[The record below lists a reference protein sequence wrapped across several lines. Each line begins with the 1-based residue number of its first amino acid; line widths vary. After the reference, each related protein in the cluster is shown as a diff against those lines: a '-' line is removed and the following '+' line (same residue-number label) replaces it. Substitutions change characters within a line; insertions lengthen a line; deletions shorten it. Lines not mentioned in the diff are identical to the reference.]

1 MPAKIYLASASPRR
15 KQLLAQLD
23 VVFEQFSTDIDES
36 LLPGEEAEQ
45 FVCRLAE
52 EKAIAGVQV
61 AAQNYPVL
69 GSDTVVVL
77 DGKVLGKPKDLSDA
91 KATLAALSGN
101 THQVMTAIAFA
112 SQQKVMSEVVI
123 TSVTFK
129 QLSSAEIESYCATNE
144 PFDKAGSYGI
154 QGIAGRFVTNINGS
168 YFAVMGLPLYETE
181 QLLAKFLQEVA

>member
-61 AAQNYPVL
+61 AAQDYPVL

-77 DGKVLGKPKDLSDA
+77 DSIRDVSLLSQAAISVRVLHETTP
-91 KATLAALSGN
+91 
-101 THQVMTAIAFA
+101 QVAIATVGQTLRSVLVLHMFVMVMHM
-112 SQQKVMSEVVI
+112 KVVV
-123 TSVTFK
+123 V
-129 QLSSAEIESYCATNE
+129 
-144 PFDKAGSYGI
+144 
-154 QGIAGRFVTNINGS
+154 GRRV
-168 YFAVMGLPLYETE
+168 
-181 QLLAKFLQEVA
+181 QCR